1 MTAAEPSVKIAFPL
15 DSQEWHGHSQER
27 LWATPTESGAFV
39 LNNSPF
45 YADGVSYLD
54 TVSAHWDGYQLVFAE
69 VIQRG
74 GHSTYRI
81 RLPPEKSHGYFLE
94 LWAPFD
100 KLECTYEGS
109 SGTQRLYA
117 VDVPRPSLVQPVY
130 DLLQALED
138 AEVIEFD
145 EGHYCPPAAEDA
157 SR

>member
-1 MTAAEPSVKIAFPL
+1 MKPAEPSVKIAFPL

-27 LWATPTESGAFV
+27 LWVTPIENGTFV
-39 LNNSPF
+39 LDNSPF

-54 TVSAHWDGYQLVFAE
+54 TVSEHWDGCQLVFAE

-81 RLPPEKSHGYFLE
+81 RLPPDKAHGYF
-94 LWAPFD
+94 FR
-100 KLECTYEGS
+100 S
-109 SGTQRLYA
+109 
-117 VDVPRPSLVQPVY
+117 VY
-130 DLLQALED
+130 NLLQALED
-138 AEVIEFD
+138 AEEIEFD